1 MVIDVKYKVA
11 NSELERLTMIQIDHV
26 DPTNS
31 KDIQR
36 FISIPFRLYRDT
48 PQWVPPFL
56 NDSKLYLNKKK
67 HPFYRH
73 SDADFFIAK
82 RDGVDV
88 GRIAILENRHFN
100 EYHHKRDAQFYF
112 FDSIHDHAVAQA
124 LFTRAFEWAKNR
136 NLNRMVGPKGMGPLD
151 GYGVLVEG
159 FEHRQMM
166 MMMNYNHPY
175 YSELIEAQGFTK
187 EVDFVSCYLSAETF
201 HLPERVHSIAQ
212 RVQQRGTLKVLSFE
226 KRSQLRQWARKIGKA
241 YNNAFVNNWEYY
253 PLTEEEI
260 QFVLDNIIP
269 YADPK
274 LIKIITHKDEAVGFL
289 FGFPDISAAMQ
300 RANGKINPLS
310 IIDLLIEMRRTQ
322 WIALNGAGI
331 LPEFHGRGGNA
342 LLYSEME
349 KTVRNYQFKHAD
361 LTQVAETAVQMRRD
375 LENVGGKPY
384 KNHRVYS
391 RTI

>member
-1 MVIDVKYKVA
+1 M
-11 NSELERLTMIQIDHV
+11 MIQIDQV
-26 DPTNS
+26 NPSNPRDV
-31 KDIQR
+31 QR
-36 FISIPFRLYRDT
+36 FITFPFRLYQNT

-56 NDSKLYLNKKK
+56 DDSKLYLNKNK
-67 HPFYRH
+67 HPFYQH
-73 SDADFFIAK
+73 STADFFLA
-82 RDGVDV
+82 RQDGEDV
-88 GRIAILENRHFN
+88 GRIAVLENRHFN
-100 EYHHKRDAQFYF
+100 EYHQKKDAQFYF
-112 FDSIHDHAVAQA
+112 FDSINELEVAQA
-124 LFTRAFEWAKNR
+124 LFHRTFEWAKVR
-136 NLNRMVGPKGMGPLD
+136 NLNRIIGPKGMGPLD
-151 GYGVLVEG
+151 GYGILVEG

-175 YSELIEAQGFTK
+175 YKDLLEALGFTK

-201 HLPERVHSIAQ
+201 RLPERVHHIAQ
-212 RVQQRGTLKVLSFE
+212 RVQERGTLRVLSFE
-226 KRSQLRQWARKIGKA
+226 TRAQLRQWAKKIGKA

-253 PLTEEEI
+253 PLTEPEI

-274 LIKIITHKDEAVGFL
+274 LIKVITHNDEAVGFL

-300 RANGKINPLS
+300 RAKGKINPIS
-310 IIDLLIEMRRTQ
+310 IIDILLELRRTE

-349 KTVRNYQFKHAD
+349 KTVRNYHFKHAD

-375 LENVGGKPY
+375 LENLGGKPY
-384 KNHRVYS
+384 KNHRVFVKNL
-391 RTI
+391 

>member
-1 MVIDVKYKVA
+1 M
-11 NSELERLTMIQIDHV
+11 LQIEQV
-26 DPTNS
+26 NPSDP
-31 KDIQR
+31 KAVHR
-36 FISIPFRLYRDT
+36 FISIPFRLYRHT
-48 PQWVPPFL
+48 PQWVPPFI
-56 NDSKLYLNKKK
+56 NDSKLYLNPQK

-73 SDADFFIAK
+73 STAEFFIAR
-82 RDGVDV
+82 RDGEDV
-88 GRIAILENRHFN
+88 GRIAVLENRRFN
-100 EYHHKRDAQFYF
+100 QYHQREDAQFYF
-112 FDSIHDHAVAQA
+112 FDSIDDHEVAQA
-124 LFTRAFEWAKNR
+124 LFNRAFEWSRAR
-136 NLNRMVGPKGMGPLD
+136 HLNRMVGPKGMGPLD

-175 YSELIEAQGFTK
+175 YKDLIEAQGFTK

-201 HLPERVHSIAQ
+201 RLPERVHQIAQ
-212 RVQQRGTLKVLSFE
+212 RVQERGTLKVLSFQN
-226 KRSQLRQWARKIGKA
+226 RSQLRQWAKKIGKA

-253 PLTEEEI
+253 PLTDEEI

-274 LIKIITHKDEAVGFL
+274 LIKVITHNEDAVGFL

-300 RANGKINPLS
+300 RAKGRINPIS
-310 IIDLLIEMRRTQ
+310 IVDILIEMRRTQ

-391 RTI
+391 KFI

>member
-1 MVIDVKYKVA
+1 MIHVEQVNPSDPKDV
-11 NSELERLTMIQIDHV
+11 H
-26 DPTNS
+26 
-31 KDIQR
+31 R
-36 FISIPFRLYRDT
+36 FISIPFRLYHHT

-56 NDSKLYLNKKK
+56 NDSKLYLNPKK

-73 SDADFFIAK
+73 STAEFFIAS
-82 RDGVDV
+82 RDGEDV
-88 GRIAILENRHFN
+88 GRIAVLENRRFN
-100 EYHHKRDAQFYF
+100 QYHQKKDAQFYF
-112 FDSIHDHAVAQA
+112 FDSINDHEVSQA
-124 LFTRAFEWAKNR
+124 LFSRAFEWAKAR

-159 FEHRQMM
+159 FEHRQIM

-175 YSELIEAQGFTK
+175 YKDLVEAQGFSK
-187 EVDFVSCYLSAETF
+187 EVDFVSCYLSADTF
-201 HLPERVHSIAQ
+201 RLPERVHHIAQ
-212 RVQQRGTLKVLSFE
+212 RVQERGTLKVLSFPN
-226 KRSQLRQWARKIGKA
+226 RSQLRQWAKKIGKA

-269 YADPK
+269 YADPR
-274 LIKIITHKDEAVGFL
+274 LIKVITHNDEAVGFL

-300 RANGKINPLS
+300 RARGRINPIS
-310 IIDLLIEMRRTQ
+310 IVDILLEMRRTQ
-322 WIALNGAGI
+322 WISLNGAGI

-361 LTQVAETAVQMRRD
+361 LTQVAETAVQMRKD

-391 RTI
+391 KFI

>member
-1 MVIDVKYKVA
+1 MIHIEQVNPSDPKDV
-11 NSELERLTMIQIDHV
+11 H
-26 DPTNS
+26 
-31 KDIQR
+31 R
-36 FISIPFRLYRDT
+36 FISIPFRLYHHT

-56 NDSKLYLNKKK
+56 NDSKLYLNQKK

-73 SDADFFIAK
+73 STAEFFIAI
-82 RDGVDV
+82 RDGEDV
-88 GRIAILENRHFN
+88 GRIAVLENKHFN
-100 EYHHKRDAQFYF
+100 EYHQKKDAQFYF
-112 FDSIHDHAVAQA
+112 FDSINDHEVAQA
-124 LFTRAFEWAKNR
+124 LFNRAFEWAKAR

-151 GYGVLVEG
+151 GYGILVEG

-175 YSELIEAQGFTK
+175 YKDLLEAQGFTK
-187 EVDFVSCYLSAETF
+187 EVDFVSCYISADTF
-201 HLPERVHSIAQ
+201 RLPERVHHIAQ
-212 RVQQRGTLKVLSFE
+212 RVQERGTLKVLSFQN
-226 KRSQLRQWARKIGKA
+226 RSQLRQWAQKIGKA

-274 LIKIITHKDEAVGFL
+274 LIKVITHNDEAVGFL

-300 RANGKINPLS
+300 RAKGRINPIS
-310 IIDLLIEMRRTQ
+310 IVDILLEMRRTQ
-322 WIALNGAGI
+322 WISLNGAGI

-375 LENVGGKPY
+375 LENLGGKPY

-391 RTI
+391 RNI